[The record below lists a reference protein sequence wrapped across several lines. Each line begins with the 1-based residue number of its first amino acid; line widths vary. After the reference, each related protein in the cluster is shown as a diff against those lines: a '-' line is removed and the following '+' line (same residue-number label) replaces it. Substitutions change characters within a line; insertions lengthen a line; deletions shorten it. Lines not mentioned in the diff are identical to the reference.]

1 MIWKLGRKRQA
12 RAPRHATPD
21 RRQGGTAGER
31 EPLFL
36 GQNQKTGVPCIF
48 SGEGSLLTVGPPG
61 TGKSRG
67 VAVWNLLSCQSSML
81 VTDPKGE
88 LAGWTARHRESKLG
102 HDVAVLDPFGVS
114 GWPCASV
121 NPLAAVADAVRA
133 GEDFREEADRIAHML
148 LPDRESDK
156 DPYWRENARK
166 LLVAGML
173 YLAVMRPGECHL
185 PGLHGVLWQS
195 ESAFLE
201 TVVRAMQKSEALGG
215 ALAQYG
221 NDLQDLAGK
230 RETAF
235 GYFREEARQALSIFA
250 PDASCGR
257 VCLPSKL
264 DLSKLLHEKMT
275 IYLVLPLERVESHG
289 RWMGLVTSHAIHAIS
304 AAREEGECLFLLD
317 EFPNLG
323 RLPGIKAAIA
333 QLRGKGLRVWMFIQE
348 LSQLESVYGKSDAD
362 NLRYQAEVLQVLG
375 CRSRELADYI
385 EARAGIYVARDT
397 SYALAN
403 PLDPMD
409 VPKATVSDIE
419 LPHIRA
425 SDALNM
431 GRFEQILIR
440 PGYPVVWADVKLWP
454 GW

>member
-1 MIWKLGRKRQA
+1 MFWKLGRKRQA
-12 RAPRHATPD
+12 RASRHAAPN
-21 RRQGGTAGER
+21 RHQGGTAGER
-31 EPLFL
+31 APLFL
-36 GQNQKTGVPCIF
+36 GENQKTRVPCIF

-88 LAGWTARHRESKLG
+88 LAGWTARHRETKLG
-102 HDVAVLDPFGVS
+102 QSVAVLDPFGITD
-114 GWPCASV
+114 WPSDSV
-121 NPLAAVADAVRA
+121 NPLAAVAEAVHA
-133 GEDFREEADRIAHML
+133 GRDFREEADRIAHML

-156 DPYWRENARK
+156 DPYWREGSRK

-173 YLAVMRPGECHL
+173 YLAALKPEECHL
-185 PGLHGVLWQS
+185 PGLHGLLWQS
-195 ESAFLE
+195 ESAFLKA
-201 TVVRAMQKSEALGG
+201 VLAMQESEALGG

-230 RETAF
+230 REKVF
-235 GYFREEARQALSIFA
+235 GFFREEARQALSIFA

-257 VCLPSKL
+257 ACLPSEL
-264 DLSKLLHEKMT
+264 DFSKLLQEKIT
-275 IYLVLPLERVESHG
+275 VYLVLPLERVESHG

-304 AAREEGECLFLLD
+304 AAREAGECLFLLD

-323 RLPGIKAAIA
+323 RLPGIKAAVA

-348 LSQLESVYGKSDAD
+348 LSQLEGVYGKADAE
-362 NLRYQAEVLQVLG
+362 NLRNQAEVLQVLG
-375 CRSRELADYI
+375 CRSLELAQYI
-385 EARAGIYVARDT
+385 EARAGIYIARNT

-454 GW
+454 GG